1 MLFLKYI
8 FKFNHNIMY
17 YKKLTQFK
25 KTQEKSLK
33 DVSVTLSETS
43 SITDFA
49 LLQRLVQ
56 TRDMHAVKI
65 AYCELLNLG
74 NGTISYVPEDE
85 KVYESVIENELS
97 ILLYKN

>member
-1 MLFLKYI
+1 
-8 FKFNHNIMY
+8 MY

-25 KTQEKSLK
+25 KTQEKTLK

-56 TRDMHAVKI
+56 TRDMHIVKT